1 MNGNLILN
9 LQKKHGQCRASK
21 MLKTPNIAKYLEH
34 VNKYHYD
41 FLNTESR

>member
-9 LQKKHGQCRASK
+9 LQKKHGQCRA
-21 MLKTPNIAKYLEH
+21 LKTPNIAKYLEH